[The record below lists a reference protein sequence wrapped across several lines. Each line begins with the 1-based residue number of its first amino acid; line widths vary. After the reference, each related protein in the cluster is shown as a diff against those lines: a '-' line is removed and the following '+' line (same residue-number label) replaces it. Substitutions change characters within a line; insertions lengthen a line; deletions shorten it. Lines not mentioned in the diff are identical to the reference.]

1 MLGGGWQAERRKG
14 NGNRRGAGRESK
26 SVRKVEVK

>member
-14 NGNRRGAGRESK
+14 NGSGRGAGRESK